1 MKADIINEK
10 YFNILILT
18 GFYYHFIFINFYFHS
33 KDNSIYCKH
42 LKHFPANNLI
52 PVLRPVIEY
61 LKLVG
66 YRNNWVE
73 T

>member
-10 YFNILILT
+10 YYNILILT

-42 LKHFPANNLI
+42 LKHFPTNNLI
-52 PVLRPVIEY
+52 LLEACD
-61 LKLVG
+61 
-66 YRNNWVE
+66 WVFE
-73 T
+73 VSWI